1 MNFWQG
7 QHTTLSVWA
16 WILRAVVMFFWLL
29 LISKLMGQ
37 RLVGRLTL
45 MDFVIS
51 ITIGSIAAN
60 PLANKTDNLIGPMT
74 TIAVLGLM
82 HIIITY
88 IGLLNPHLRRVVQD
102 EPIILVKDGQ
112 ILYEMLRKT
121 RFNIDDLMFELRIK
135 NYPNPHDI
143 EFAILEPNGQI
154 SIIPKSQF
162 RPITPSD
169 LGIATEYE
177 GMPTVLVEDG
187 NIVEDNLRENHLTET
202 WVLEQLKT
210 NQIQD
215 LRDVTLMA
223 LDTKG
228 RIYISQKNQSAKT

>member
-1 MNFWQG
+1 
-7 QHTTLSVWA
+7 
-16 WILRAVVMFFWLL
+16 
-29 LISKLMGQ
+29 
-37 RLVGRLTL
+37 
-45 MDFVIS
+45 
-51 ITIGSIAAN
+51 
-60 PLANKTDNLIGPMT
+60 MT

-169 LGIATEYE
+169 LGIATE
-177 GMPTVLVEDG
+177 
-187 NIVEDNLRENHLTET
+187 
-202 WVLEQLKT
+202 
-210 NQIQD
+210 
-215 LRDVTLMA
+215 
-223 LDTKG
+223 
-228 RIYISQKNQSAKT
+228 